1 MKQTDLID
9 KNAVNL
15 FVNYFDYNYNYKEN
29 NETINIKILI

>member
-15 FVNYFDYNYNYKEN
+15 FANYSYYKYKEN
-29 NETINIKILI
+29 NKTINIKILI